1 MFFRLLIF
9 AILGLVIYR
18 AVRSWL
24 NSTGHHHDQSD
35 NTKAVDDVMI
45 KDPVCGAYF
54 AQRNGVALSTPQEVI
69 YFCSNE
75 CRDKYTAQQS
85 KSQ

>member
-18 AVRSWL
+18 VVQSWL
-24 NSTGHHHDQSD
+24 SGNEHHNDQSI
-35 NTKAVDDVMI
+35 NSHAVDDVMM
-45 KDPVCGAYF
+45 KDPICGAYF
-54 AQRNGVALSTPQEVI
+54 AQRSGVALSTSQKMI
-69 YFCSNE
+69 YFCSKE